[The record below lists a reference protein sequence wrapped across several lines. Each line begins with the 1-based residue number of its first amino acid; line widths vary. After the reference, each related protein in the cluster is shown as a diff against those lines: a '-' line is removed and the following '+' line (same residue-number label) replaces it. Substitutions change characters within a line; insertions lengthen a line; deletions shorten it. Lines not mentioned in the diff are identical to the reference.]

1 MAEGTAKS
9 GKKVVKVEQA
19 EPSQKAKD
27 LANDAVKNNTDGV
40 WKPTAENKSKATTF
54 RIVAVVFWVL
64 AIAVEAF
71 TIFWLLKQS
80 SQSWFIWA
88 LIGAIVV
95 IGILAVVGS
104 QFWKKANQLDPAK
117 KSEPARFFIQNQ
129 LGVIISII
137 AFLPLIILI
146 FLNKDMDGKQKGIAG
161 GLAIAVLIAA
171 GLLSAEFNPNSVEDE
186 TAQQVANEG
195 QIGDY
200 SEIVTELTG
209 EDFVTWT
216 LSGNVYHLCTDASA
230 VNLTSADNQ
239 IYSGDVATA
248 HTAGK
253 AGLTLEIAKELNECG
268 LPTPDNIDAI
278 IQQVRDLRATAPE
291 EDAPTDDTDTDTDTD
306 G

>member
-9 GKKVVKVEQA
+9 GKKVVKVEKA

-27 LANDAVKNNTDGV
+27 LANEAVKNNTDGV
-40 WKPTAENKSKATTF
+40 WKPTAENKSKATMF
-54 RIVAVVFWVL
+54 RVIAIIFWVV
-64 AIAVEAF
+64 AIAAEAVA
-71 TIFWLLKQS
+71 IFWLLKQS
-80 SQSWFIWA
+80 NASWFLWA
-88 LIGAIVV
+88 LIGAIVL

-117 KSEPARFFIQNQ
+117 KSEPVRFFIQNQ
-129 LGVIISII
+129 LGVIIAII
-137 AFLPLIILI
+137 AFLPLIIMI

-161 GLAIAVLIAA
+161 GIAIVVLIAA
-171 GLLSAEFNPNSVEDE
+171 GLLSAEFNPNSVEGE

-200 SEIVTELTG
+200 STIVTELTG
-209 EDFVTWT
+209 SDFVTWT
-216 LSGNVYHLCTDASA
+216 KSGNVYHLCTDASA

-253 AGLTLEIAKELNECG
+253 AGLTLEITKELQECG
-268 LPTPDNIDAI
+268 FAAPANVDEI
-278 IQQVRDLRATAPE
+278 IQQVRDLRDA
-291 EDAPTDDTDTDTDTD
+291 APTQAPADSTE

>member
-1 MAEGTAKS
+1 MAEETAKS
-9 GKKVVKVEQA
+9 GKKVVKVEKA

-27 LANDAVKNNTDGV
+27 LANEAVKNNTDGV
-40 WKPTAENKSKATTF
+40 WKPTPEAKSKATTF
-54 RIVAVVFWVL
+54 RIVAVIFWVV
-64 AIAVEAF
+64 AIAAEAV
-71 TIFWLLKQS
+71 TIFWLLKQT

-88 LIGAIVV
+88 LIGAIVL
-95 IGILAVVGS
+95 IGVLATVGS

-129 LGVIISII
+129 LGVIIAII

-161 GLAIAVLIAA
+161 GLAIVVLIAA

-200 SEIVTELTG
+200 AAIVTELTG
-209 EDFVTWT
+209 KDHVTWT
-216 LSGNVYHLCTDASA
+216 KSGEVYHLCEDASA

-253 AGLTLEIAKELNECG
+253 HGLTLEITKELGECG
-268 LPTPDNIDAI
+268 FAVPDNVDDI
-278 IQQVRDLRATAPE
+278 IAQVRELRATEAAPE
-291 EDAPTDDTDTDTDTD
+291 PAPESTN
-306 G
+306 

>member
-9 GKKVVKVEQA
+9 GKKVVKVEKA

-27 LANDAVKNNTDGV
+27 LANEAVKNDTDGV
-40 WKPTAENKSKATTF
+40 WKPSAENKSKATTF
-54 RIVAVVFWVL
+54 RILAIVFWVV
-64 AIAVEAF
+64 AIAAEAVA
-71 TIFWLLKQS
+71 IFWLLKQS
-80 SQSWFIWA
+80 DASWFLWA
-88 LIGAIVV
+88 LIGGIVL

-117 KSEPARFFIQNQ
+117 KSEPVRFFVQNQ
-129 LGVIISII
+129 LGVIIAII

-146 FLNKDMDGKQKGIAG
+146 FTNKDMDGKQKGIAG
-161 GLAIAVLIAA
+161 GLAIVVLIAA

-200 SEIVTELTG
+200 TEIVTELTG
-209 EDFVTWT
+209 ADAVTWT
-216 LSGNVYHLCTDASA
+216 KSGTVYHLCTDASA

-253 AGLTLEIAKELNECG
+253 AGLTLEIKQELQECG
-268 LPTPDNIDAI
+268 FEVPANVDEIVDH
-278 IQQVRDLRATAPE
+278 VRELRATAPA
-291 EDAPTDDTDTDTDTD
+291 EDAPADQGDSSTDTE

>member
-9 GKKVVKVEQA
+9 GKKVVKVEKA

-27 LANDAVKNNTDGV
+27 LANEAVKNNTDGV
-40 WKPTAENKSKATTF
+40 WKPTAENKSKATMF
-54 RIVAVVFWVL
+54 RVVAIIFWVV
-64 AIAVEAF
+64 AIAAEAVA
-71 TIFWLLKQS
+71 IFWLLKQS
-80 SQSWFIWA
+80 EASWFLWA
-88 LIGAIVV
+88 LIGAIVL

-117 KSEPARFFIQNQ
+117 KSEPVRFFIQNQ
-129 LGVIISII
+129 LGVIIAII
-137 AFLPLIILI
+137 AFLPLIIMI

-161 GLAIAVLIAA
+161 GIAIVVLIAA
-171 GLLSAEFNPNSVEDE
+171 GLLSAEFNPNSVEGE

-200 SEIVTELTG
+200 STIVTELTG
-209 EDFVTWT
+209 ENFVTWT
-216 LSGNVYHLCTDASA
+216 KSGNVYHLCTDASA
-230 VNLTSADNQ
+230 VNLTSEDNQ

-253 AGLTLEIAKELNECG
+253 AGLTLEITKELQECG
-268 LPTPDNIDAI
+268 FEAPANVDDI
-278 IQQVRDLRATAPE
+278 IQQVRDLR
-291 EDAPTDDTDTDTDTD
+291 DSAPTEPTD

>member
-1 MAEGTAKS
+1 MAEETAKS
-9 GKKVVKVEQA
+9 GKKVVKVEKA

-27 LANDAVKNNTDGV
+27 LANEAVKNNTDGV
-40 WKPTAENKSKATTF
+40 WKPSAENKSKATTF
-54 RIVAVVFWVL
+54 RVVAVIFWVL
-64 AIAVEAF
+64 AIAAEAV

-80 SQSWFIWA
+80 EQSWFLWA

-95 IGILAVVGS
+95 IGIFAVVGS

-117 KSEPARFFIQNQ
+117 KSEPTRFFIQNQ

-161 GLAIAVLIAA
+161 GLAIVVLIAA
-171 GLLSAEFNPNSVEDE
+171 GLLSADFSPNSVEDE
-186 TAQQVANEG
+186 MAQQVANEG

-200 SEIVTELTG
+200 TTIVTELTG
-209 EDFVTWT
+209 QDFVTWT
-216 LSGNVYHLCTDASA
+216 KSGGVYHLCTDASA

-253 AGLTLEIAKELNECG
+253 AGLTLEITQELQECG
-268 LPTPDNIDAI
+268 FPVPENVDAI
-278 IQQVRDLRATAPE
+278 IEQVRELRATAPAE
-291 EDAPTDDTDTDTDTD
+291 EPAPAETTAP
-306 G
+306 

>member
-1 MAEGTAKS
+1 MAEKSAKS
-9 GKKVVKVEQA
+9 GKKVVAVEHA
-19 EPSQKAKD
+19 EPSEKAKE

-40 WKPTAENKSKATTF
+40 WKPTAEAKSKATTF
-54 RIVAVVFWVL
+54 RVVAVIFWVL
-64 AIAVEAF
+64 AIAAEAVA
-71 TIFWLLKQS
+71 IFWLLRTQS
-80 SQSWFIWA
+80 GQSWFLWA
-88 LIGAIVV
+88 LIGGIVL

-171 GLLSAEFNPNSVEDE
+171 GLLSADFSPNSVEDE

-200 SEIVTELTG
+200 TTIVTELTG
-209 EDFVTWT
+209 QDHVTWT
-216 LSGNVYHLCTDASA
+216 KSGGVYHLCEDASA

-253 AGLTLEIAKELNECG
+253 AGLTLEITKELGECG
-268 LPTPDNIDAI
+268 FATPDNVDAI
-278 IQQVRDLRATAPE
+278 IEQVRELRATAPTE
-291 EDAPTDDTDTDTDTD
+291 VPADGTD

>member
-1 MAEGTAKS
+1 MAEQTAKS
-9 GKKVVKVEQA
+9 GKKVVTVEKA

-54 RIVAVVFWVL
+54 RVVAVIFWVL
-64 AIAVEAF
+64 AIAAEAV

-80 SQSWFIWA
+80 EQSWFLWA
-88 LIGAIVV
+88 LIGAVVV

-117 KSEPARFFIQNQ
+117 KSEPTRFFIQNQ

-161 GLAIAVLIAA
+161 GLAIVVLIAA
-171 GLLSAEFNPNSVEDE
+171 GLLSADFSPNSVEDE

-200 SEIVTELTG
+200 TTIVTELTG
-209 EDFVTWT
+209 ENVVTWT
-216 LSGNVYHLCTDASA
+216 KSGGVYHLCTDASA

-253 AGLTLEIAKELNECG
+253 AGLTLEIRQELQECG
-268 LPTPDNIDAI
+268 FPVPDNVDAI
-278 IQQVRDLRATAPE
+278 IQQVRDLRAAAPTDEPAPE
-291 EDAPTDDTDTDTDTD
+291 ETTTP
-306 G
+306 